1 MFTAPQFLSPGRR
14 RNDLLNPAFRVTMQ
28 AVRGAKN
35 TPCPSREPISG
46 KGRGAFLTTGHTT
59 DGGVAHGDQSAK
71 EWWKERETEWKS
83 PKTIRN
89 NAKKF
94 YMPFRI
100 RKVREFDPPRVHQNW
115 KSPWF
120 LPRRFPR
127 LTTEIPQ
134 TDFCFDHRKG
144 IPCLM
149 GMPFLLVYCPS
160 VFEPWEPVLDR
171 VFDTAV

>member
-1 MFTAPQFLSPGRR
+1 MFTVPQFLSRGRR
-14 RNDLLNPAFRVTMQ
+14 RKDLPNSTFRVTMQ

-89 NAKKF
+89 HAKKF
-94 YMPFRI
+94 YMLFRI
-100 RKVREFDPPRVHQNW
+100 AEVEGSIPPAAIIV
-115 KSPWF
+115 S
-120 LPRRFPR
+120 
-127 LTTEIPQ
+127 
-134 TDFCFDHRKG
+134 
-144 IPCLM
+144 
-149 GMPFLLVYCPS
+149 
-160 VFEPWEPVLDR
+160 LDL
-171 VFDTAV
+171 

>member
-1 MFTAPQFLSPGRR
+1 MSLLFTAPQFLSPGRR

-100 RKVREFDPPRVHQNW
+100 RKVVGSIPIRSTTLGRSQNEISRV
-115 KSPWF
+115 
-120 LPRRFPR
+120 
-127 LTTEIPQ
+127 
-134 TDFCFDHRKG
+134 
-144 IPCLM
+144 
-149 GMPFLLVYCPS
+149 FLLLASSDSSNARRKHP
-160 VFEPWEPVLDR
+160 
-171 VFDTAV
+171 

>member
-100 RKVREFDPPRVHQNW
+100 AEVEGSIPFESTKNGN
-115 KSPWF
+115 
-120 LPRRFPR
+120 RRGKNHG
-127 LTTEIPQ
+127 
-134 TDFCFDHRKG
+134 DFSFDHRNTT
-144 IPCLM
+144 
-149 GMPFLLVYCPS
+149 
-160 VFEPWEPVLDR
+160 DR
-171 VFDTAV
+171 F